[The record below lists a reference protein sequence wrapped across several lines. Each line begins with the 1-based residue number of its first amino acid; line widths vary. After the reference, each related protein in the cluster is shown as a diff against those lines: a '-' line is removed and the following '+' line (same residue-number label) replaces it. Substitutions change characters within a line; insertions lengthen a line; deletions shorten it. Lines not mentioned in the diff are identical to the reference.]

1 VSDSSYPL
9 LAFLGEVAEVT
20 RLVTTPRK
28 EPRQA
33 RSQATVEAI
42 LTATARVLVK
52 YGYDHA
58 STNRVAGA
66 AGVSVGSLYQ
76 YFPTKEALVAALIDR
91 HMSEMTALLEM
102 NIDVVREAPLPLA
115 TRALVKLMLVAHA
128 QNPKL
133 HKIFAE
139 QCPRVG
145 RMSRFYEIE
154 RQIGERIR
162 SYLEGHES
170 ELRIKNLDI
179 SLFIVVSVVEA
190 LTHMTVVDHPGRFD
204 EEELLDEI
212 TSLVVRYVMKNPPP

>member
-1 VSDSSYPL
+1 M
-9 LAFLGEVAEVT
+9 T

-33 RSQATVEAI
+33 RSHATVDAI

-52 YGYDHA
+52 YGYDRA
-58 STNRVAGA
+58 STNRVAEA

-91 HMSEMTALLEM
+91 HMSEMTAMLET
-102 NIDVVREAPLPLA
+102 NIEVLRDAPLPVA
-115 TRALVKLMLVAHA
+115 TRALIKLMLKAHG

-133 HKIFAE
+133 HKIFSE
-139 QCPRVG
+139 QVPRVG
-145 RMSRFYEIE
+145 RMNRFYEIE
-154 RQIGERIR
+154 RQIGDRLRI
-162 SYLEGHES
+162 YLEGHER
-170 ELRIKNLDI
+170 ELRIKNLDL

-212 TSLVVRYVMKNPPP
+212 TSLVVRYVLRDAPA

>member
-1 VSDSSYPL
+1 M
-9 LAFLGEVAEVT
+9 T
-20 RLVTTPRK
+20 RVVTTPRK
-28 EPRQA
+28 APQQA
-33 RSQATVEAI
+33 RSLATVDAI

-52 YGYDHA
+52 HGYDHA
-58 STNRVAGA
+58 STNRVAEE

-91 HMSEMTALLEM
+91 HMTEMTALIET
-102 NIDVVREAPLPLA
+102 NIDVLRDAPLPVA
-115 TRALVKLMLVAHA
+115 TRALVKLMLKAHA

-139 QCPRVG
+139 QVPRVG
-145 RMSRFYEIE
+145 RMSRFYDIE

-162 SYLEGHES
+162 AYLEGHER
-170 ELRIKNLDI
+170 ELRIQNLDM

-212 TSLVVRYVMKNPPP
+212 TTLVVRYVMRDPPRDSAPTCA